1 MKEELNNNEK
11 EEESYTKTSNNIES
25 QIENIK
31 KEFDF
36 QNEKKNQEIENLFE
50 EINGENQ
57 ELKKELIQTK
67 IELDEERQ
75 KLKNMKN
82 TFINIIP
89 GNSNILS
96 QDELINSDTVFN
108 VEKNYLCLN
117 DHIKTIKENNEKK
130 ISELSEKHD
139 IHFKNFLEEK
149 KNFEDGILK
158 ILENDIEGEKA
169 KNILELNEKF
179 FVDIE
184 LLINENYNKDK
195 YIITLNEKYEIIKE
209 EINFLRERIFQEKIN
224 ILGKINEINNLNKF
238 NFFNLAQELQN
249 ELDQNNKNFYNEQ
262 IVRPLENINSMIS
275 NIKKNEQDM
284 ENNKYKIESENE
296 ILKNKIDILEKEKN
310 ELFNKTTNFIF
321 DKESIISENL
331 LYKSENNKLK
341 NEIRLITNENNNLL
355 KNIKELN
362 EELFN
367 IKNKMNLDFK
377 KIENN
382 NNIIL
387 NQKDNLINE
396 LTNKNNTSM
405 KNEVDL
411 KNKLDD
417 LNDQILNLQQEI
429 VSYKEKESNYET
441 QIIQLSKKLNEELLS
456 SKDNEQKYPKTEI
469 INKNLSEKFDNM
481 NNKAKNELNIEKKTD
496 NDLLNKIQKTIR
508 EIYQF
513 HFNNNN
519 INTNN
524 KNSTNNSE
532 EILVMLNE
540 INEKLINND
549 INKANQVMINFNES
563 FSNLEKNK
571 NSQLYE
577 NILLYLINIK
587 SQNKIELAKLLTEK
601 NINIMNNNSGEFS
614 QSMTRNS
621 SSFLFNKKYLEE
633 LKSLLED
640 KYNKL
645 EERIRTSVT
654 IGEVEELFYEFKN
667 LYEAVI
673 DNIIQSFYIHKT
685 ELSENNILTIQI
697 PLDKYHQMINN
708 TNANLIS
715 IEKSLSKK
723 IIEYRNQG
731 DAIET
736 ALEILIKNVNMIY

>member
-11 EEESYTKTSNNIES
+11 EEESYTKTSNNVES

-36 QNEKKNQEIENLFE
+36 QNEKKNQELENLFE

-82 TFINIIP
+82 TFINIFP

-96 QDELINSDTVFN
+96 QGELINSDTVFN

-130 ISELSEKHD
+130 ISELNEKHD
-139 IHFKNFLEEK
+139 FNFKNFLEEK
-149 KNFEDGILK
+149 KNFEYGVQK
-158 ILENDIEGEKA
+158 ILEKDIEGGKA
-169 KNILELNEKF
+169 KDILELNEKF
-179 FVDIE
+179 FGDIE
-184 LLINENYNKDK
+184 LLMNENYNKDK
-195 YIITLNEKYEIIKE
+195 YIIALNEKYEIIKE
-209 EINFLRERIFQEKIN
+209 EINFLKERIFQEKIN
-224 ILGKINEINNLNKF
+224 ILGKINEINNLNKY

-262 IVRPLENINSMIS
+262 IVGPLENINLMIS

-296 ILKNKIDILEKEKN
+296 ILKNKINVLEKEKN
-310 ELFNKTTNFIF
+310 ELLNKTTNFIF

-362 EELFN
+362 EELLN
-367 IKNKMNLDFK
+367 IKNKMTFDIK
-377 KIENN
+377 KMENN

-441 QIIQLSKKLNEELLS
+441 QIIQLSKKLNEELFS
-456 SKDNEQKYPKTEI
+456 SKDNEQNFPKTEM
-469 INKNLSEKFDNM
+469 INKNLSEKFENM
-481 NNKAKNELNIEKKTD
+481 NNKDTDKKTD
-496 NDLLNKIQKTIR
+496 NDLLNKIQKTIK

-519 INTNN
+519 ININN
-524 KNSTNNSE
+524 KNSINNSD
-532 EILVMLNE
+532 EILIMLNE

-549 INKANQVMINFNES
+549 LNKANQVIINFNES

-577 NILLYLINIK
+577 SILLYLINIK
-587 SQNKIELAKLLTEK
+587 SQNKIELARILTEK
-601 NINIMNNNSGEFS
+601 NINIMNNNNSGEFS

-673 DNIIQSFYIHKT
+673 DSIIQSFYIHKT
-685 ELSENNILTIQI
+685 ELSENNILTIQM

-723 IIEYRNQG
+723 INEYRNQG

>member
-11 EEESYTKTSNNIES
+11 EEESYTKTSNNVES

-36 QNEKKNQEIENLFE
+36 QNEKKNQELENLFE

-67 IELDEERQ
+67 IELDEEKQ

-82 TFINIIP
+82 TFINIFP

-96 QDELINSDTVFN
+96 QGELINSDTVFN

-130 ISELSEKHD
+130 ISELNEKHD
-139 IHFKNFLEEK
+139 FNFKNFLEEK
-149 KNFEDGILK
+149 KNFEYGVQK
-158 ILENDIEGEKA
+158 ILEKDIEGGKA
-169 KNILELNEKF
+169 KDILELNEKF
-179 FVDIE
+179 FGDIE
-184 LLINENYNKDK
+184 LLMNENYNKDK
-195 YIITLNEKYEIIKE
+195 YIIALNEKYEIIKE
-209 EINFLRERIFQEKIN
+209 EINFLKERIFQEKIN
-224 ILGKINEINNLNKF
+224 ILGKINEINNLNKY

-262 IVRPLENINSMIS
+262 IVGPLENINLMIS

-296 ILKNKIDILEKEKN
+296 ILKNKINVLEKEKN
-310 ELFNKTTNFIF
+310 ELLNKTTNFIF

-362 EELFN
+362 EELLN
-367 IKNKMNLDFK
+367 IKNKMTFDIK
-377 KIENN
+377 KMENN

-441 QIIQLSKKLNEELLS
+441 QIIQLSKKLNEELFS
-456 SKDNEQKYPKTEI
+456 SKDNEQNFPKTEM
-469 INKNLSEKFDNM
+469 INKNLSEKFENM
-481 NNKAKNELNIEKKTD
+481 NNKDTDKKTD
-496 NDLLNKIQKTIR
+496 NDLLNKIQKTIK

-519 INTNN
+519 ININN
-524 KNSTNNSE
+524 KNSNNNSD
-532 EILVMLNE
+532 EILIMLNE

-549 INKANQVMINFNES
+549 LNKANQVIINFNES

-577 NILLYLINIK
+577 SILLYLINIK
-587 SQNKIELAKLLTEK
+587 SQNKIELARILTEK
-601 NINIMNNNSGEFS
+601 NINIMNNNNSGEFS

-621 SSFLFNKKYLEE
+621 SSFLFNKKYIEE

-673 DNIIQSFYIHKT
+673 DSIIQSFYIHKT
-685 ELSENNILTIQI
+685 ELSENNILTIQM

-723 IIEYRNQG
+723 INEYRNQG